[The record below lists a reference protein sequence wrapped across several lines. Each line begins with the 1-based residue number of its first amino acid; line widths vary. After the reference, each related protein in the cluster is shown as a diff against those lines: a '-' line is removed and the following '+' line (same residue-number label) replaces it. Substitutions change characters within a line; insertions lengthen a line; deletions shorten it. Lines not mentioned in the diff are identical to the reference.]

1 MNRFV
6 VRTGCVAVAAV
17 LGLGVATLDAARALA
32 QDGGGRAHEP
42 SRALLR
48 TPVTDSIDIRPQPA
62 PGNRLPACHLAGS
75 VTLWASRQLLVLD
88 ELLEER
94 GTVEAGLLQFGKG
107 STLAG
112 CTTDNAAV
120 DLSNQFANFL
130 VVNGGAARSEEAASL
145 ASQLAHDFYHLAQ
158 QDRALVPLVSR
169 IKVNALGSVAH
180 EYSIVLIRDAESGA
194 FDAVVHRETVRTKFS
209 PRLPEAD
216 RHASRVRWSSAGP
229 E

>member
-17 LGLGVATLDAARALA
+17 LGLGLATLGAARALA
-32 QDGGGRAHEP
+32 QDGGARAHEP
-42 SRALLR
+42 SRPLLR
-48 TPVTDSIDIRPQPA
+48 TPVTDSIDIRPPA

-88 ELLEER
+88 EMLEER

-107 STLAG
+107 STLDG
-112 CTTDNAAV
+112 CTADNAAV

-130 VVNGGAARSEEAASL
+130 VVNGGAARSEAAATL
-145 ASQLAHDFYHLAQ
+145 ASQLAHDFYHN
-158 QDRALVPLVSR
+158 R
-169 IKVNALGSVAH
+169 IEVNAQGSVAH

-194 FDAVVHRETVRTKFS
+194 FDAVVHRETVRTDFS

>member
-6 VRTGCVAVAAV
+6 VRRGCVAVAAV
-17 LGLGVATLDAARALA
+17 LGLGVATLGTVSAVA
-32 QDGGGRAHEP
+32 QESGARAHES
-42 SRALLR
+42 SRALLQ
-48 TPVTDSIDIRPQPA
+48 TPVTDSIDISPQPA
-62 PGNRLPACHLAGS
+62 PGNGLPACHLAGS

-107 STLAG
+107 STLDG
-112 CTTDNAAV
+112 CTADNAPV

-130 VVNGGAARSEEAASL
+130 VVNGGAARSEEAAAL
-145 ASQLAHDFYHLAQ
+145 ASQLAHDFYHN
-158 QDRALVPLVSR
+158 R
-169 IKVNALGSVAH
+169 IEVNAVGSVAH

-194 FDAVVHRETVRTKFS
+194 FDAVIHRETVGTKFS

-216 RHASRVRWSSAGP
+216 RHASRARWSSAGVLSTSAAP
-229 E
+229 